1 MSREVFIDASA
12 WIAVSDRRDKYYG
25 EAEKRYKQLVGDRQT
40 LVTTNLVV
48 AEAYIVIR
56 RTGGHAH
63 AMRFLRSIRGSARL
77 FKVYSDAEL
86 ESLAE
91 ELLRKYTDQD
101 FSFADAVSFA
111 VMQARGI
118 QEAFTFDSHFA
129 TMGFQMLP
137 DRRDAC

>member
-1 MSREVFIDASA
+1 MSHEVFVDASA
-12 WIAVSDRRDKYYG
+12 WIAVSDRRDRYHG
-25 EAEKRYKQLVGDRQT
+25 EAKKAYQLLLSDRQT

-56 RTGGHAH
+56 RMGDHAQ
-63 AMRFLRSIRGSARL
+63 AMRFLKSIRGSARL
-77 FKVYSDAEL
+77 LKVYSEAQL
-86 ESLAE
+86 ESIAE
-91 ELLRKYTDQD
+91 EILWKYGDQD

-118 QEAFTFDSHFA
+118 KQAFTFDSHFT

-137 DRRDAC
+137 